1 MTTVWVIAG
10 IVLCILLSAY
20 FSGAEMALSACNRIR
35 LESQAEKGSR
45 ASARALK
52 LAENYDDTLSAIL
65 IGNNL
70 VNITA
75 SSLTTVAV
83 ILLTG
88 SDKLNWLGTLIV
100 TVLVII
106 FGETIPKIFC
116 KKNSNKVAVSVSGSL
131 TLIRLIF
138 LPVSFL
144 VVFLVS
150 LITKPLKED
159 EKEDDDEEHVEE
171 LQSIIE
177 TAEDEGV
184 LDSERSEMVA
194 AAIDFS
200 DRSADEVMTARV
212 DVQAIDIED
221 DREEIIRTALSSTH
235 SRIPVYEGTIDHII
249 GMVHLNHLLKALSED
264 ENTDLHDILME
275 PCYVYKTTRLPQVLD
290 ILKKKRQHLAVV
302 TDEYSGTL
310 GVISLEDV
318 LEQIVGDIWDETDE
332 VEEEVVQVNEDEF
345 RVDGDM
351 AIGDFLE
358 LLQLDEETFD
368 YDSQTA
374 GGFAIEFFGD
384 FPEVGDSFT
393 YEGYAITVTEMDE
406 RRVTE
411 LSVKKIGEENPDLK
425 HTSKEE

>member
-10 IVLCILLSAY
+10 IVLRILLSAY

-116 KKNSNKVAVSVSGSL
+116 KKNSNKVAVNVSGSL

-150 LITKPLKED
+150 LITKPIKDLTTAAKLV
-159 EKEDDDEEHVEE
+159 EKGRYDFDLTYSTDDEVGRLTNTFRNLANHMKDHIDDLNERVYVDALTHVRNKGAFVDY
-171 LQSIIE
+171 LQILQDQLDDRGGEMEFALGVFDTDDLKAINDQWGHDKGDVYIKSACRLICTVFQHSPVFRTGGDE
-177 TAEDEGV
+177 FAVVLQNEDYENREALVQQFRTLRDQNVDTKGDRWTQASV
-184 LDSERSEMVA
+184 TMGMAVYDRDL
-194 AAIDFS
+194 
-200 DRSADEVMTARV
+200 DRSVA
-212 DVQAIDIED
+212 DVQRRADK
-221 DREEIIRTALSSTH
+221 AM
-235 SRIPVYEGTIDHII
+235 YENKR
-249 GMVHLNHLLKALSED
+249 LR
-264 ENTDLHDILME
+264 
-275 PCYVYKTTRLPQVLD
+275 KTTR
-290 ILKKKRQHLAVV
+290 
-302 TDEYSGTL
+302 
-310 GVISLEDV
+310 
-318 LEQIVGDIWDETDE
+318 
-332 VEEEVVQVNEDEF
+332 
-345 RVDGDM
+345 
-351 AIGDFLE
+351 
-358 LLQLDEETFD
+358 
-368 YDSQTA
+368 
-374 GGFAIEFFGD
+374 GGA
-384 FPEVGDSFT
+384 PV
-393 YEGYAITVTEMDE
+393 
-406 RRVTE
+406 
-411 LSVKKIGEENPDLK
+411 
-425 HTSKEE
+425 